1 MGRGGTCSGGS
12 HTDASQGLVSP
23 VWAILHR
30 FVGDTVL
37 SGGCVI
43 FNVEPMSGLNNA
55 ADDLFFGI
63 PTNALKMMHR
73 LQHEALGYLLPR
85 LLFLPRLIQNEDYL
99 WNTQVPLKTISYP
112 VTTICES
119 YFHFLCIWIP
129 KWQYNCFLLQM
140 GG

>member
-1 MGRGGTCSGGS
+1 MQRRVAHRRLARSCQPGVG
-12 HTDASQGLVSP
+12 DPSP
-23 VWAILHR
+23 VRRRHCPER
-30 FVGDTVL
+30 R
-37 SGGCVI
+37 
-43 FNVEPMSGLNNA
+43 
-55 ADDLFFGI
+55 I

-85 LLFLPRLIQNEDYL
+85 LLFLPRLIRNEDYL